1 MMTSEVEATMNNTA
15 ISEMNYNTI
24 SSHDDDDEENAAAAE
39 TETGIETVLISKTT
53 IINSSVKKLLMV
65 TVGAAGLYSSGGY
78 LNMLTSSSSSSE
90 VVLQEAGVTV
100 NEQQQQQQ
108 QLIGVDCC
116 HGGGDANVPG
126 DDNVNCVFQK
136 VTTYGGFPNPTE
148 SHCRASEGYAASHPD
163 DPCGWAGINE
173 AFLKAKFTLPGERY
187 CCPKSNSEHHVAHVL
202 GGCAKKVDS
211 IDDTTTDANQ
221 HNKEPFV
228 IEAC

>member
-1 MMTSEVEATMNNTA
+1 MTSEVEATMNNTA

-24 SSHDDDDEENAAAAE
+24 SSHDDDDEENAAAAETE

-100 NEQQQQQQ
+100 NEQQQQQ